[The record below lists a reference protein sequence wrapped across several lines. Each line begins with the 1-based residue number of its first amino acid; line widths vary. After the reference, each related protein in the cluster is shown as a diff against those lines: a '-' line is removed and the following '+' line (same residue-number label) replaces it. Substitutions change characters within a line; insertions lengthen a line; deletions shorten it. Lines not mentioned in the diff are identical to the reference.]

1 MKTNLIEWAR
11 VRRYPMSLSLAAS
24 ALVVGCAVPPEQS
37 SSYPPAPAAATPS
50 ALVYAPSPSTSSP
63 SSADVAQAPSSAAPA
78 AAAPSSPAPSS
89 PTAAAPPPPPPVLP
103 YDQAV
108 LNAANALLGGAQLAG
123 GDSAKYTLVIDPL
136 IDGVTG
142 MQSNATRSMGERL
155 VKLIQEK
162 YPRFDVQR
170 FSASNVSK
178 SPLVLI
184 GTFTGVNAQRQ
195 TAGVREAYRI
205 CFALADLKTGKLVSK
220 GLAFAQTDGVDATPI
235 TYFQD
240 APAWTED
247 PATLGYIRTCQGTKP
262 GDPINPLYVD
272 RVLTGATISEGIDAY
287 NAGRYK
293 ESL

>member
-50 ALVYAPSPSTSSP
+50 AQVYAPSPSTSSP
-63 SSADVAQAPSSAAPA
+63 SSAAVAQAPSSAAPA
-78 AAAPSSPAPSS
+78 A
-89 PTAAAPPPPPPVLP
+89 AAAPPPPPPVLP

-170 FSASNVSK
+170 FSACHVSK
-178 SPLVLI
+178 PPLV
-184 GTFTGVNAQRQ
+184 
-195 TAGVREAYRI
+195 
-205 CFALADLKTGKLVSK
+205 
-220 GLAFAQTDGVDATPI
+220 
-235 TYFQD
+235 
-240 APAWTED
+240 
-247 PATLGYIRTCQGTKP
+247 
-262 GDPINPLYVD
+262 
-272 RVLTGATISEGIDAY
+272 
-287 NAGRYK
+287 
-293 ESL
+293 

>member
-1 MKTNLIEWAR
+1 MKTSLIEWAR
-11 VRRYPMSLSLAAS
+11 VRRYPMSFSLAAS

-37 SSYPPAPAAATPS
+37 SSYPAAPAAATQS
-50 ALVYAPSPSTSSP
+50 AQVYAPAPSTPQAGGGQSSP
-63 SSADVAQAPSSAAPA
+63 SSAAVAQAPSSAAPA
-78 AAAPSSPAPSS
+78 AAAPSAAP
-89 PTAAAPPPPPPVLP
+89 AAAPPPPPPVLP

-108 LNAANALLGGAQLAG
+108 LNAANALLGGAQLSG

-142 MQSNATRSMGERL
+142 MQSNATRSMGDRL

-220 GLAFAQTDGVDATPI
+220 GLAFAQTAGVDATPI

-247 PATLGYIRTCQGTKP
+247 PATLGYIRTCQGTKA

-272 RVLTGATISEGIDAY
+272 RVLTGATRNHWSFS
-287 NAGRYK
+287 K
-293 ESL
+293 TH